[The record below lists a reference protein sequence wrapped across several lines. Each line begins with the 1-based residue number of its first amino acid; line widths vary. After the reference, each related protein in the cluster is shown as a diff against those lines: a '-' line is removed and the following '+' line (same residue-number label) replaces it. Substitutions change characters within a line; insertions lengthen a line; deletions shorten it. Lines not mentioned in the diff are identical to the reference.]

1 MEWVAKD
8 IWTGFD
14 EKTGVNRT
22 NSEMYLI
29 SAYFDQRT
37 TKILQ
42 KQIDRIAR
50 ETGNTFMTQNHV
62 PPHMTISAIEARN
75 VEVLVPAMDVLQGKI
90 ECGPVQFVSVG
101 QLLPYV
107 CYATPVLNRYLQ
119 DLSTRVNEAVQN
131 IPETSVSRFYQPMSW
146 LPHVTLA
153 KTLDQEQMR
162 TAFYVLQESFLPFE
176 GQITELGL
184 AKVNPHEDV
193 VRFLL

>member
-8 IWTGFD
+8 TWTGFD

-50 ETGNTFMTQNHV
+50 ETGNTFMTQN
-62 PPHMTISAIEARN
+62 
-75 VEVLVPAMDVLQGKI
+75 
-90 ECGPVQFVSVG
+90 
-101 QLLPYV
+101 
-107 CYATPVLNRYLQ
+107 
-119 DLSTRVNEAVQN
+119 
-131 IPETSVSRFYQPMSW
+131 
-146 LPHVTLA
+146 
-153 KTLDQEQMR
+153 
-162 TAFYVLQESFLPFE
+162 
-176 GQITELGL
+176 TELGL

>member
-14 EKTGVNRT
+14 EKTGVKRT

-107 CYATPVLNRYLQ
+107 CYATPVLNRYLL
-119 DLSTRVNEAVQN
+119 DLSVRVNEAVQN
-131 IPETSVSRFYQPMSW
+131 IPETSVSRFYQPRSG

-153 KTLDQEQMR
+153 KTLEQEQMR
-162 TAFYVLQESFLPFE
+162 TAGYVLQES
-176 GQITELGL
+176 
-184 AKVNPHEDV
+184 V
-193 VRFLL
+193 

>member
-14 EKTGVNRT
+14 EKTGVKRT

-62 PPHMTISAIEARN
+62 PPHLTISAIEARN
-75 VEVLVPAMDVLQGKI
+75 VEGIL
-90 ECGPVQFVSVG
+90 C
-101 QLLPYV
+101 
-107 CYATPVLNRYLQ
+107 
-119 DLSTRVNEAVQN
+119 
-131 IPETSVSRFYQPMSW
+131 
-146 LPHVTLA
+146 VTGVIF
-153 KTLDQEQMR
+153 T
-162 TAFYVLQESFLPFE
+162 F
-176 GQITELGL
+176 
-184 AKVNPHEDV
+184 
-193 VRFLL
+193 

>member
-1 MEWVAKD
+1 MEWLAKD

-14 EKTGVNRT
+14 EKTGVKRT

-75 VEVLVPAMDVLQGKI
+75 VDVLVPAMDVLQGKI

-119 DLSTRVNEAVQN
+119 DLSTQVDEAVQN

-146 LPHVTLA
+146 LPHVTLG
-153 KTLDQEQMR
+153 KTLDKEQMR
-162 TAFYVLQESFLPFE
+162 TAFCVLQESLLPFE

-193 VRFLL
+193 ARFLL